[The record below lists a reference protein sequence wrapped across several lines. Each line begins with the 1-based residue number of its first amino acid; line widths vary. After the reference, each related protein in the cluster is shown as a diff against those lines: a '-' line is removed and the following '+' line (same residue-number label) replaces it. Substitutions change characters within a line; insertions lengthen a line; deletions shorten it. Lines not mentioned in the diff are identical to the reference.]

1 MTHDEFAE
9 AYRAGSIR
17 VEIDRAAAARYMS
30 GRLLLPLV
38 MLPVLG
44 IGVALALTGWVWTG
58 LAVIG
63 CGTLAPILIKRAA
76 PHFVITQALQDRAFY
91 DDVAASGLLQIVDSG
106 GM

>member
-58 LAVIG
+58 LAIIAA
-63 CGTLAPILIKRAA
+63 GTVAPMIIKRTAA
-76 PHFVITQALQDRAFY
+76 HFVITHALEDRGFY
-91 DDVAASGLLQIVDSG
+91 DDAVANGVLQIVDSG